1 MRIGQSG
8 KQILCSGINY
18 TENHLKR
25 EPPEIATLVIRASFP
40 LCFCHFHLF
49 NVIKHCDQ
57 FCFNIHFLLR
67 SIWLKRIYLWYAT
80 IFFFYKTTWDFCF
93 STFFFYQPVVF
104 RVEFFFFYMK
114 NKCSDNWTEIN
125 IIILLCS
132 IIIS

>member
-67 SIWLKRIYLWYAT
+67 SIWLKRIYIFGMRRFFFPNYVRFLFFN
-80 IFFFYKTTWDFCF
+80 IFFFTNPL
-93 STFFFYQPVVF
+93 FFASN
-104 RVEFFFFYMK
+104 FFFYMK

>member
-80 IFFFYKTTWDFCF
+80 NFFSKLREIFVFQHFFFLPTRCF
-93 STFFFYQPVVF
+93 S
-104 RVEFFFFYMK
+104 RRIFFFYMK
-114 NKCSDNWTEIN
+114 NKCSDNWTKIN